1 MVLCSEPE
9 KCQSVETPGLV
20 MFGNSD
26 GEIVGME
33 LALEKAVLKLLYA
46 SFSKTKLYLTSN
58 VKKKKIIFCSTVK
71 LTATYFFLKKISEL
85 ESNCGSQYLPSNP
98 AKSFYCQ

>member
-58 VKKKKIIFCSTVK
+58 VKKKKKS
-71 LTATYFFLKKISEL
+71 YFVQQ
-85 ESNCGSQYLPSNP
+85 SN
-98 AKSFYCQ
+98 

>member
-33 LALEKAVLKLLYA
+33 LALEKEVLKLLYA

-58 VKKKKIIFCSTVK
+58 VKKKKS
-71 LTATYFFLKKISEL
+71 YFVQQ
-85 ESNCGSQYLPSNP
+85 SN
-98 AKSFYCQ
+98 